1 MTVEYNKK
9 YLIGGMAV
17 ITVSIAVLNLFKIVQ
32 IPSLPCNNISKE
44 VEDNDNDTSK
54 NNNTDTI

>member
-1 MTVEYNKK
+1 
-9 YLIGGMAV
+9 MAV

-44 VEDNDNDTSK
+44 VEDNDTSK

>member
-44 VEDNDNDTSK
+44 VEDNDTSK

>member
-1 MTVEYNKK
+1 MTIEYNKK

-17 ITVSIAVLNLFKIVQ
+17 ITISIAVLNLFKIVQ

-44 VEDNDNDTSK
+44 VEDIDE